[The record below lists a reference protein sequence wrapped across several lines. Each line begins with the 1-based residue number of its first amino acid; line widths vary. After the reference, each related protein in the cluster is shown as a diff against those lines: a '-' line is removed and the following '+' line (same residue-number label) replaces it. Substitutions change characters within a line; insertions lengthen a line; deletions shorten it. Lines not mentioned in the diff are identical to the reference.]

1 MMKEGRGEIH
11 TYRYFYIE
19 IATTEHIVVTSSNRI
34 FQESFNFQLL
44 KNKLRAQ
51 VSFEFPEFALKSF

>member
-51 VSFEFPEFALKSF
+51 VSF